1 MGSIVKEVQTFQSFF
16 EPIPKSFIQ
25 NNKHKISYEKLYSS
39 VNNLRRAFKS
49 YGITK
54 QERMIIISDPCIE
67 WILCDITCIKS
78 GIITIPLF
86 QNSSENTLNFQ
97 LNDCNATHLIVE
109 NEITLEKISK
119 IIETT
124 DIQFKNIFLFHKSK
138 KFPEIKT
145 IWQIIEE
152 RQNSDSDEILPN
164 EVMSQEET
172 ATIIYTSG
180 TSGNPRGVILSHKNL
195 AYQLSDIHI
204 AFINAKTGDNAIS
217 ILPLAH
223 IYQRTIIHFFL
234 SNGINV
240 FFVNDIPNVLKY
252 IKQIQPELITI
263 VPRILEKIYGTI
275 KNQIQAKS
283 KIVQKILLPML
294 EYASRKEINNSL
306 LKLIFNTIFFNKVRN
321 IFGKN
326 MLCIVCGG
334 AKLNAHEELFFHNA
348 GVPFFQGYGMTEC
361 SPVIASNTVMAN
373 KMFTVGRPFSSVEV
387 KISQIGE
394 ICVRGG
400 SVFNGYLNKP
410 QRDPDEFFPT
420 GDLGTIDSDGF
431 LTVVGRIKE
440 QCKNS
445 NGKFVN
451 IIKIESM
458 LNEIS
463 GIENSCVI
471 AEGRP
476 YTTAILFT
484 QRIDIDSIQ
493 LAIDEMNKSLE
504 HQEHI
509 QYFYV
514 SLIKPT
520 VENNIITPSMKL
532 RRNYVME
539 RYAKEIEKLYNK

>member
-152 RQNSDSDEILPN
+152 HQNSDSDEILQN

-234 SNGINV
+234 SKGINV

-275 KNQIQAKS
+275 KSQIQAKS
-283 KIVQKILLPML
+283 KIVKKILLPML
-294 EYASRKEINNSL
+294 EYESRKEINNSL
-306 LKLIFNTIFFNKVRN
+306 LKLLFNTIFFNKVRN

-504 HQEHI
+504 HQERI